1 MDFIKSKLV
10 EHAQVCN
17 LSNKQGLSADT
28 YLKFDDVKGGEVS
41 YSFQF
46 PHLKKVRSKLYK
58 DNIRCGEW
66 LLFLD
71 RASKYIQRKFTE
83 ALNSSKSI
91 IDIKPFNGK
100 LRVLYYFRLK
110 DNQEMP
116 TPEELLNI
124 IHSIEPEIKEWI
136 EAYDLDRN

>member
-1 MDFIKSKLV
+1 MNFIKSKLV
-10 EHAQVCN
+10 GHAQVCN

-28 YLKFDDVKGGEVS
+28 YLKFDEVKGGEVS

-66 LLFLD
+66 LLFL
-71 RASKYIQRKFTE
+71 QRKFTE

-116 TPEELLNI
+116 TPEELLSI

-136 EAYDLDRN
+136 EAYDLE

>member
-1 MDFIKSKLV
+1 MKFIKSKLV
-10 EHAQVCN
+10 EHTQVCN
-17 LSNKQGLSADT
+17 LSNRQGLSADT
-28 YLKFDDVKGGEVS
+28 YLKFDEAKGGEVS
-41 YSFQF
+41 YSFQV

-58 DNIRCGEW
+58 DRVRCEEW

-71 RASKYIQRKFTE
+71 RASQYIQRKFTE
-83 ALNSSKSI
+83 ALRSSKSI

-136 EAYDLDRN
+136 EAYDLD